1 MIHIRNLKQALDRDL
16 VLKKTHRFN
25 QKAWL
30 RLYIDM
36 NIKSKRATKNYYV
49 KDFFKL
55 MNNSVFEKSTE
66 NVRKHR
72 DINLVTTGRRKNYLV
87 SRPSYLAEKFFAENS
102 LAIEVKK
109 IKKTY
114 E

>member
-109 IKKTY
+109 IKKIY